1 MYWFLCIDILQ
12 SVSNHPVHLYDEG
25 GKLSP
30 SAFIPFCDFGGRM
43 SVLGESMEPYDLPVC
58 KSFQAKIWKD
68 QLCYEVHLDKYKN
81 KDNIDKDLELGLVF
95 LLDYNED
102 RQVKLEEH
110 NENKENPGLFV
121 TKVDK
126 SKDNDNAF
134 IYLNTIGMIYDIK
147 YDIWSSLKQ
156 NQLLPQIP

>member
-1 MYWFLCIDILQ
+1 
-12 SVSNHPVHLYDEG
+12 
-25 GKLSP
+25 
-30 SAFIPFCDFGGRM
+30 
-43 SVLGESMEPYDLPVC
+43 MEPYDLPVC

-81 KDNIDKDLELGLVF
+81 KDNVEKDLELGLVF

-134 IYLNTIGMIYDIK
+134 IYLNTIGIK
-147 YDIWSSLKQ
+147 YDTNMICVGRIW
-156 NQLLPQIP
+156 